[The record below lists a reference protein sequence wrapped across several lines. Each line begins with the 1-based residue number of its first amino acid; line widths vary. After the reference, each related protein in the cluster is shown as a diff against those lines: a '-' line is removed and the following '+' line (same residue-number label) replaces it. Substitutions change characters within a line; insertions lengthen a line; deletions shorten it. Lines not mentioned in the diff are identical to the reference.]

1 MNRNRFNI
9 LYRKVAKPI
18 FDISEMYESSA
29 LFNENNLTNK
39 QIVSTF
45 KLLRDQ
51 LRKQLDA
58 LR

>member
-1 MNRNRFNI
+1 MDKKKFNI
-9 LYRKVAKPI
+9 LYKKMAKPI
-18 FDISEMYESSA
+18 FDISEMYEFSA
-29 LFNENNLTNK
+29 LFNENNLTDK